1 MLQEYSQGIDKIL
14 TKIWLNHFET
24 DSNSALYA
32 VGGYGRGELHP
43 HSDIDLLLVSENLD
57 REKSAVE
64 QLFNVSVV
72 ELQVLNVKGKV
83 KRNSLG
89 KMRRRPNWKK
99 AYVRLDQGHEIDF
112 SDMGQS

>member
-1 MLQEYSQGIDKIL
+1 MNNERMYSIL
-14 TKIWLNHFET
+14 IAPHVSEK
-24 DSNSALYA
+24 SALI
-32 VGGYGRGELHP
+32 GELANQYAFKIAR
-43 HSDIDLLLVSENLD
+43 DATKSEI
-57 REKSAVE
+57 KSAVE

>member
-1 MLQEYSQGIDKIL
+1 MNNERMYSIL
-14 TKIWLNHFET
+14 IAPHVSEK
-24 DSNSALYA
+24 SALI
-32 VGGYGRGELHP
+32 GEL
-43 HSDIDLLLVSENLD
+43 DNQYAFKVARDATKSEI
-57 REKSAVE
+57 KSAVE